1 MEAPLSITFHD
12 IDKSESVEA
21 KIRERADRLER
32 RYGRI
37 VSCRVTVAA
46 PHASHRKGKL
56 FSCSVE
62 VSIPGADIV
71 ANRNPG
77 DDHGH
82 EDILVAVRD
91 AFMAAE
97 RRLEDAVRR
106 RRGQIK
112 RREAPPEGR
121 VLRMFPDYGFIID
134 GAGQEVY
141 FHRNS
146 VTGDFDKLNVGDP
159 VRFVSQDG
167 ESADGPQAST
177 VTPLIHLHPRPETR
191 G

>member
-1 MEAPLSITFHD
+1 MDAPLNITFHD
-12 IDKSESVEA
+12 IDKSEAVEE

-37 VSCRVTVAA
+37 ISCRVTIAA

-77 DDHGH
+77 EDHAH
-82 EDILVAVRD
+82 EDVLVAVRD
-91 AFMAAE
+91 AFDAAE
-97 RRLEDAVRR
+97 RRLEDAVRK

-121 VLRMFPDYGFIID
+121 IARLFPDYGFILD
-134 GAGQEVY
+134 AAGQETY
-141 FHRNS
+141 FHKNS
-146 VTGDFDKLNVGDP
+146 VTGDFEKLNVGDP
-159 VRFVSQDG
+159 VRFVAQDG
-167 ESADGPQAST
+167 ESAAGPQAST
-177 VTPLIHLHPRPETR
+177 VTPLVHLHPRPDTR
-191 G
+191 D